1 MINNQS
7 ELQYSKIISGEKNK
21 QRFEKIHANNSKDK
35 KEQHIK
41 RRKTLI
47 FHKNKTKKITNF
59 LNHLQRTLISQLD
72 LSTTIILHISIIIAH
87 PTTTQILQLL
97 LIHKVRSL

>member
-35 KEQHIK
+35 KEIK
-41 RRKTLI
+41 RKNTLI
-47 FHKNKTKKITNF
+47 FHKNKQKKITNSLS